1 MERRAIGLREAEP
14 PRRIA
19 GPDEA
24 RDLHQLGRLQR
35 PFARGA
41 AEGWPDVSRIGE
53 RQLALMP
60 PEKARLLDEPQLPPR
75 RIRIVVGHPRSRTL
89 PAHRRAG
96 ASLELTADPAPAELA
111 QRFFVHHPEHAGAD
125 NRVHK
130 GRHAKRLRKTTS
142 PMTGLSRWDE
152 P

>member
-1 MERRAIGLREAEP
+1 MERRAVRLRETEP

-19 GPDEA
+19 RADEA
-24 RDLHQLGRLQR
+24 SDLHQLGGLQGSL
-35 PFARGA
+35 ASGA
-41 AEGWPDVSRIGE
+41 AERWPDVGRIGE

-60 PEKARLLDEPQLPPR
+60 PEQARLV
-75 RIRIVVGHPRSRTL
+75 RIVVGHPRSRTL

-96 ASLELTADPAPAELA
+96 AGLELAADPAPAELA

-125 NRVHK
+125 NRDRK
-130 GRHAKRLRKTTS
+130 GRHAKRLRKTTP
-142 PMTGLSRWDE
+142 PMTDLSRWNA